1 MNPGILETQ
10 IFDERNLILFFFPLS
25 VQHRFARLPVITI
38 RYSLAKKGV
47 VISENFGR
55 NFIPI

>member
-10 IFDERNLILFFFPLS
+10 LFDERNLIFFFPLS

-47 VISENFGR
+47 LISENFGGS
-55 NFIPI
+55 FILI